1 MFEQLTFA
9 LQAYVQ
15 QQAYTV
21 IVCVLFVCGLGVP
34 IPEEITLLLAGWA
47 AYEGYVDLWLIM
59 FLSVAAI
66 IGGDLTMF
74 FIARRWGRSLLTT
87 RFGKW
92 LFPAPRLA
100 KVESYFEKHGNKTV
114 FFARF
119 FAGIR
124 MPVYFTAGT
133 MRMHPLRFVL
143 LDLAGTLIS
152 GPTSIYIAFRFS
164 KNFKE
169 AISKVEHANRWIFGG
184 IVVIVA
190 LTVLWHW
197 WKGHKD
203 RMAAKALEAAGGS
216 AASPA
221 DPMKDEART

>member
-9 LQAYVQ
+9 LQSYVQ
-15 QQAYTV
+15 QQAYVV
-21 IVCVLFVCGLGVP
+21 IVGVLYICGLGVP

-47 AYEGYVDLWLIM
+47 AYEGYVNLWLIM
-59 FLSVAAI
+59 VLCVAAI

-74 FIARRWGRSLLTT
+74 FIARRWGRDLLKT

-100 KVESYFEKHGNKTV
+100 KVEGFFHKHGNKTV

-133 MRMHPLRFVL
+133 MKMNPLRFVL

-152 GPTSIYIAFRFS
+152 GPTSIYLAFRFS

-169 AISKVEHANRWIFGG
+169 AISKVQNANHWIFGG
-184 IVVIVA
+184 VVVIVV
-190 LTVLWHW
+190 LTIAWHM
-197 WKGHKD
+197 WKGHQE
-203 RMAAKALEAAGGS
+203 RMEAKRLAAEEAAKGEAK
-216 AASPA
+216 P
-221 DPMKDEART
+221 

>member
-9 LQAYVQ
+9 LQAYVEQ
-15 QQAYTV
+15 HAYTV
-21 IVCVLFVCGLGVP
+21 IVCVLFICGLGVP

-47 AYEGYVDLWLIM
+47 AYEGHVDLWLIM
-59 FLSVAAI
+59 FLCVAAI

-133 MRMHPLRFVL
+133 MKMHPMRFIL

-184 IVVIVA
+184 IVVIVV

-203 RMAAKALEAAGGS
+203 RMAVKALEAAGGS
-216 AASPA
+216 VAPPANPVKEEASS
-221 DPMKDEART
+221 

>member
-1 MFEQLTFA
+1 MFEKLTFA
-9 LQAYVQ
+9 LQSLVQ
-15 QQAYTV
+15 DNAYTV
-21 IVCVLFVCGLGVP
+21 IVGVLYVCGLGVP

-47 AYEGYVDLWLIM
+47 AYEGYVHLWLIM
-59 FLSVAAI
+59 VLCVASI

-74 FIARRWGRSLLTT
+74 FIARRWGRQLLTT

-100 KVESYFEKHGNKTV
+100 KVEHYFERHGSKTV

-124 MPVYFTAGT
+124 MPVYFYAGT
-133 MRMHPLRFVL
+133 MKMHPVRFVL

-169 AISKVEHANRWIFGG
+169 AIAKVEHANHWIFGG
-184 IVVIVA
+184 ILVIVV

-203 RMAAKALEAAGGS
+203 RMAAKAMEAAPPVPPGE
-216 AASPA
+216 
-221 DPMKDEART
+221 EAPK